1 MLLILHIPFP
11 LKVKSVCLWYSSYS
25 FYGIAR
31 SFNFYFISIFRF
43 FIVTSAKVP
52 CSSSL
57 FIGIKLQVMFSNIKE
72 LIVSFFKK
80 KMMITCKLLLT
91 CIKFLNIAREDGE
104 KYVIWQDLKK
114 KNALR
119 PNIWWFFE
127 SKLLWAF
134 WSRVLYKTFWLDNK
148 TDQSIFDSLCQSEQK
163 NCLLLKLRKMFSDS
177 YVILRHNA
185 VKYLK
190 L

>member
-1 MLLILHIPFP
+1 M
-11 LKVKSVCLWYSSYS
+11 
-25 FYGIAR
+25 
-31 SFNFYFISIFRF
+31 
-43 FIVTSAKVP
+43 P

-114 KNALR
+114 KMLCAQISDDFLNRNYCEHFDHVSYIKRFDWTTRL
-119 PNIWWFFE
+119 I
-127 SKLLWAF
+127 KAF
-134 WSRVLYKTFWLDNK
+134 LTACVSQN
-148 TDQSIFDSLCQSEQK
+148 
-163 NCLLLKLRKMFSDS
+163 RKIV
-177 YVILRHNA
+177 YC
-185 VKYLK
+185 
-190 L
+190 